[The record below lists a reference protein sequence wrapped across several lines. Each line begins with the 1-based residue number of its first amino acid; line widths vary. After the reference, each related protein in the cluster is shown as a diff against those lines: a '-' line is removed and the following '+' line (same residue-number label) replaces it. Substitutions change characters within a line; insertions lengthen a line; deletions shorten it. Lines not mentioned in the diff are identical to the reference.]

1 MTFIPI
7 LIVLLVLLAGY
18 LFLQAA
24 RHRAATGLP
33 GGRVIYADPKTWGRV
48 EAPLYD
54 ARLGLT
60 GKPDYLIRQG
70 SAIIPVEVKTGR
82 TPSEPRDAHIFQL
95 AAYCLLVER
104 TYGVRPDHGI
114 LHYPQRTFAV
124 DYTAELEDRL
134 LSILTEMRRDE
145 RDDRGDRSHEQPA
158 RCARCGYRARC
169 DQRL

>member
-18 LFLQAA
+18 LFWQAA

-60 GKPDYLIRQG
+60 GKPDYLVRHG
-70 SAIIPVEVKTGR
+70 EDIIPVEVKTGR
-82 TPSEPRDAHIFQL
+82 TPSGPRDGHIYQL

-104 TYGVRPDHGI
+104 TFGKRPPYGI
-114 LHYPQRTFAV
+114 LRYRDRTFTI
-124 DYTAELEDRL
+124 DYTQQLEQELEDL
-134 LSILTEMRRDE
+134 LDAIR
-145 RDDRGDRSHEQPA
+145 
-158 RCARCGYRARC
+158 
-169 DQRL
+169 